1 MSDEATT
8 QTNLPPLPAGQP
20 ADRERPGDSVGP
32 YILLELLGRGG
43 FGTVWLAE
51 RREPMVQRVAV
62 KVINPGMDSHQV
74 LARFEQERQ
83 ALAVMNHPN
92 VAKVLDAGTTPLAGP
107 RGEGGGGR
115 PYFVME
121 YVRGLSITDYC
132 DKHRLTIEERLK
144 LFCVVCDAVQHAHTK
159 GIIHRDLKPSNI
171 LVTEGAQG
179 GAAAARPVVIDFGI
193 AKALAGRLTEHTIF
207 TAFGQLIGTPE
218 YMSPEQA
225 EQAETEIDTR
235 SDVYSLGVVLYE
247 LLTGGVPFDA
257 NMLRAA
263 GVAAIQKIIRETAP
277 PRPSTRLSTMGAEST
292 AVAAARHMALS
303 ELESQLRRE
312 LEWIPLKA
320 LRKDRH
326 ERYRSASELADDV
339 GNYLAHRPLI
349 AGPESAAYKARKFVR
364 RNKVAVAAAAVVA
377 ASLITATSVSVW
389 FGLREFKAR
398 QRESEQRA
406 EAETQRAEAVT
417 QRGIAEDNAAKE
429 AKARTRAEAINAF
442 VTKSLQSSD
451 PMESGKRETTIAEAM
466 QSAVKEIE
474 AGAFKDDPE
483 TEAGMQDTIATI
495 FENTGQYPAAEPLYT
510 RALAIREKALGPDH
524 PDVATSLNNLAG
536 LYFKQGQY
544 AAAEPLYKRS
554 LAILEKALGQDHPN
568 EAGSLHNLAVLY
580 HVQGQYAAAEP
591 LYTRSLAISEKAL
604 GKDHPN
610 VAMSL
615 NGLAALYDAQG
626 QYAAAEPLY
635 TRSLAI
641 REKAH
646 GPDHPDVATSLNNLA
661 VLYRAQGQYAA
672 AEPLL
677 TRSLAIR
684 EKALGKDHPD
694 VAASLANL
702 ANLYKTQ
709 GQYAAAEPLLTRS
722 LAIMEK
728 AHGPDHPFVA
738 TILNSLAG
746 LYFKQGQYATAEPL
760 YTRALAIMEKAHGP
774 DHPDVATNLNSL
786 AELYRTQGQYAAAE
800 PLYKRALAIREK
812 ALGKDHPLVATS
824 LNNLAELYRTQGQ
837 YAAAEPLFARSL
849 AIYEKAL
856 GKDHPD
862 VAKSLENMADLYR
875 KTDRG
880 KEAEPL
886 EERAKA
892 IRAIKR

>member
-1 MSDEATT
+1 MNSDIPTSPNA
-8 QTNLPPLPAGQP
+8 PPDSFGAFPHS
-20 ADRERPGDSVGP
+20 ERPGDFIGP
-32 YILLELLGRGG
+32 YKLLEIVGEGG

-51 RREPMVQRVAV
+51 RREPMVQRVAL
-62 KVINPGMDSHQV
+62 KVINPGMDSQQV

-83 ALAVMNHPN
+83 ALAVMNHLN
-92 VAKVLDAGTTPLAGP
+92 VAKVYDAGATPA
-107 RGEGGGGR
+107 GR
-115 PYFVME
+115 PFFAME
-121 YVRGLSITDYC
+121 YIGGVPITAYC

-144 LFCVVCDAVQHAHTK
+144 LFSVVCDAVQHAHTK

-171 LVTEGAQG
+171 LVTEGDQG

-257 NMLRAA
+257 KMLRAA

-277 PRPSTRLSTMGAEST
+277 PRPSTRLSTMGGEST

-389 FGLREFKAR
+389 FGVSERE
-398 QRESEQRA
+398 
-406 EAETQRAEAVT
+406 QRAEAVT
-417 QRGIAEDNAAKE
+417 QRGIADANAAKE
-429 AKARTRAEAINAF
+429 AKARTRAKAINAF
-442 VTKSLQSSD
+442 VTKSLQASD
-451 PMESGKRETTIAEAM
+451 PKASGKRETTIAEAM

-495 FENTGQYPAAEPLYT
+495 FKNNAQHNAAEPLYT
-510 RALAIREKALGPDH
+510 RALANREKALGPDN
-524 PDVATSLNNLAG
+524 PDVAQSLNNLAS
-536 LYFKQGQY
+536 LYGRQGQY
-544 AAAEPLYKRS
+544 AAAEPLYQQALEIK
-554 LAILEKALGQDHPN
+554 EKALGKDHPLM
-568 EAGSLHNLAVLY
+568 ATSLNNLARL
-580 HVQGQYAAAEP
+580 HDTQGQYVAAEP
-591 LYTRSLAISEKAL
+591 LYTRSLAIW
-604 GKDHPN
+604 
-610 VAMSL
+610 
-615 NGLAALYDAQG
+615 
-626 QYAAAEPLY
+626 
-635 TRSLAI
+635 
-641 REKAH
+641 
-646 GPDHPDVATSLNNLA
+646 
-661 VLYRAQGQYAA
+661 
-672 AEPLL
+672 
-677 TRSLAIR
+677 

-694 VAASLANL
+694 VA
-702 ANLYKTQ
+702 Q
-709 GQYAAAEPLLTRS
+709 
-722 LAIMEK
+722 
-728 AHGPDHPFVA
+728 
-738 TILNSLAG
+738 
-746 LYFKQGQYATAEPL
+746 
-760 YTRALAIMEKAHGP
+760 
-774 DHPDVATNLNSL
+774 
-786 AELYRTQGQYAAAE
+786 
-800 PLYKRALAIREK
+800 
-812 ALGKDHPLVATS
+812 S
-824 LNNLAELYRTQGQ
+824 LNNLA
-837 YAAAEPLFARSL
+837 
-849 AIYEKAL
+849 AL
-856 GKDHPD
+856 CRKIGRIKD
-862 VAKSLENMADLYR
+862 AD
-875 KTDRG
+875 
-880 KEAEPL
+880 PL